1 MNNNNIMNRN
11 IMNEI
16 KKILDDNK
24 IDDLNRF
31 LEKRKCLNNCN
42 MFLVYIFH
50 TIQSAGILTTTIAT
64 GYDIKYMIWVGVGLN
79 ILASLINI
87 FEHTNN
93 TISNK
98 LLKSID
104 AINNNNYLD
113 EDIIVNTE
121 KDSSNN
127 TSNI

>member
-1 MNNNNIMNRN
+1 
-11 IMNEI
+11 MNEI
-16 KKILDDNK
+16 QKILDDNK

-113 EDIIVNTE
+113 EDTIINTE
-121 KDSSNN
+121 KDSSG
-127 TSNI
+127 NISSI

>member
-1 MNNNNIMNRN
+1 MNNNNIMNK
-11 IMNEI
+11 I
-16 KKILDDNK
+16 KKILEDNK

-31 LEKRKCLNNCN
+31 LAKRKCLNNCN

-64 GYDIKYMIWVGVGLN
+64 GYDIKYMIWIGVGLN

-87 FEHTNN
+87 FENINN
-93 TISNK
+93 TMSKK
-98 LLKSID
+98 LLKSIE

-113 EDIIVNTE
+113 EDTIVNIE

>member
-1 MNNNNIMNRN
+1 MNNNNIMNK
-11 IMNEI
+11 I
-16 KKILDDNK
+16 KKILEDNK

-31 LEKRKCLNNCN
+31 LAKRKCLNNCN

-64 GYDIKYMIWVGVGLN
+64 GYDIKYMIWIGVGLN

-87 FEHTNN
+87 FENINN
-93 TISNK
+93 TMSKK
-98 LLKSID
+98 LLKSIE

-113 EDIIVNTE
+113 EDTIVNIE

-127 TSNI
+127 TSNA

>member
-1 MNNNNIMNRN
+1 MNRN

-64 GYDIKYMIWVGVGLN
+64 GYDIKYMIWIGVGLN

-113 EDIIVNTE
+113 EDTIINTE
-121 KDSSNN
+121 KDSSG
-127 TSNI
+127 NISSI

>member
-1 MNNNNIMNRN
+1 MNRN

-64 GYDIKYMIWVGVGLN
+64 GYDIKYMIWIGVGLN

-87 FEHTNN
+87 FENINN
-93 TISNK
+93 TMSKK
-98 LLKSID
+98 LLKSIE

-113 EDIIVNTE
+113 EDTIVNIE

-127 TSNI
+127 TSNIIYI

>member
-16 KKILDDNK
+16 KKILEDNK

-31 LEKRKCLNNCN
+31 LAKRKCLNNCN

-64 GYDIKYMIWVGVGLN
+64 GYDIKYMIWIGVGLN

-87 FEHTNN
+87 FENINN
-93 TISNK
+93 TMSKK
-98 LLKSID
+98 LLKSIE

-113 EDIIVNTE
+113 EDTIVNIE

-127 TSNI
+127 TSNA